1 MQMRNDKVKTSNRS
15 KFSISTVN
23 SIYGYI
29 FIMPWILG
37 FLIFTAYPFFYSIF
51 LSFNSVLVSTEGI
64 QTTWIGL
71 NNYVELF
78 TKDIKFPIDLIASIV
93 AIVLSTPMIIV
104 ASLIIAMLLNGK
116 YRGRGFFRALYFIP
130 VIIIS
135 GPVMSELIENQ
146 AAKIVIPTKYMI
158 YQFFSMIGPVGAP
171 IVYVFDNLVLILWYS
186 GVQILIFLAG
196 IQKVD
201 TTIYEAAAIDGASS
215 WQVFWKVIIPY
226 IRPIALINAIFT
238 IVEMASNAGGGI
250 NKGITDSM
258 FVLGHVYSYSAAMS
272 WIYFLIILVLL
283 VIAFLILRE
292 KEGDR

>member
-1 MQMRNDKVKTSNRS
+1 MQMRDDKVKTSNRS

-51 LSFNSVLVSTEGI
+51 LSFSSVLVSTEGI

-71 NNYVELF
+71 TNYVELF
-78 TKDIKFPIDLIASIV
+78 TKDIKFPIALISSIV

-171 IVYVFDNLVLILWYS
+171 IVYVFDNLVLILWFS

-201 TTIYEAAAIDGASS
+201 TSIYEAAAIDGASS
-215 WQVFWKVIIPY
+215 WQVFWKVVMPY

-238 IVEMASNAGGGI
+238 IVEMSSNAGGDI
-250 NKGITDSM
+250 NTGITDSM
-258 FVLGHVYSYSAAMS
+258 FQLGHVYSYAAAMS
-272 WIYFLIILVLL
+272 WIYFLIILLLL
-283 VIAFLILRE
+283 VITFLILRE
-292 KEGDR
+292 KKGDR